1 MAGEISLEM
10 VKNAQQYMWSEGD
23 FATVATG
30 IVIVGELLCEEV
42 DVMPGERV
50 VDVACGSGTAALAA
64 ARRGAGVTGV
74 DYVPAL
80 LERGRERAAAERV
93 EIDWVVG
100 DAEALPLEDG
110 SFDVV
115 LSTFGAMFAPD
126 QARAAHELLRVA
138 RPGGRIGMSNW
149 TPDGL
154 MGEFF
159 QTIAKHAPPPIKL
172 DPPTL
177 WGVEGHLHTLFGDEI
192 TSLELKP
199 RDFVMRARSVEHW
212 LGFFRENLG
221 PLKVA
226 FARIGEDGEAALVD
240 DLSELMHRYN
250 RAGDAGLAAP
260 ASYVDVIAHRR

>member
-23 FATVATG
+23 FATVATA

-64 ARRGAGVTGV
+64 ARRGADVTGV

-93 EIDWVVG
+93 EVDWVVG
-100 DAEALPLEDG
+100 DAEALPFEDG
-110 SFDVV
+110 SFDIV

-126 QARAAHELLRVA
+126 QAQTARELLRVA

-159 QTIAKHAPPPIKL
+159 QTIAQHAPPPIKL

-177 WGVEGHLHTLFGDEI
+177 WGVADHLRTLFGDEI

-199 RDFVMRARSVEHW
+199 REFVMRARSVEHL

-226 FARIGEDGEAALVD
+226 FARVGEDGEAALVD
-240 DLSELMHRYN
+240 DLSALLRRYN

-260 ASYVDVIAHRR
+260 ASYVDVIGHRR